1 MDSLL
6 KACIFQQFA
15 VFTHVIFKMFR
26 NSVQAPSKLRKFL
39 ALEKFGENKCV
50 ISLFKIL
57 KFSTGS
63 CFACQ
68 VIHPVNPFAPT
79 VHFNYRYFETEA
91 PKGTTCDDN

>member
-1 MDSLL
+1 MLRD
-6 KACIFQQFA
+6 
-15 VFTHVIFKMFR
+15 
-26 NSVQAPSKLRKFL
+26 SVQAPSKLRKFL
-39 ALEKFGENKCV
+39 ALEKFGENKCA
-50 ISLFKIL
+50 ISLL

-91 PKGTTCDDN
+91 PKGTYYM